1 MKQIVCYIPHG
12 RSQKLRRQLSQKTIA
27 FVMLHLEKLD
37 FELKWLREQSYDNGA
52 NMKEGR
58 KSVQNKIL
66 EKYPRV
72 FYVLPCPC
80 HLLIVIYITRCVSEL
95 FLAKR

>member
-37 FELKWLREQSYDNGA
+37 FELKWHREQSYVNGA

-66 EKYPRV
+66 EKYPTV
-72 FYVLPCPC
+72 FSVPCPC

-95 FLAKR
+95 FLARR